1 MQEAA
6 RIYDRDKQTY
16 SQFQH
21 IDPFFQKFQNSA

>member
-16 SQFQH
+16 SFQH